1 MPIDS
6 LTKDLHSDYSP
17 NDDLWFIY
25 GRFLLRVLYDQMALR
40 VKNVLPIG
48 LLCYQCVTTWLF
60 LCYHRPS
67 KSSVSWWI
75 LTCYAITPYWVF
87 DPRMCYRRPPCGSQ
101 KSMSNDILFFLL
113 NTNLQT
119 IILLETLNK
128 LWLSRKKWENL
139 STVITLKTLSTS
151 TTTHSIWLGLSVIHC
166 LSSL

>member
-87 DPRMCYRRPPCGSQ
+87 DPRMCYRRPPCESQ
-101 KSMSNDILFFLL
+101 NEKEEFTNELLFFYVILWMGLIYCL
-113 NTNLQT
+113 NPRSLYYWALYCSISSEAQ
-119 IILLETLNK
+119 IKGPIPLGS
-128 LWLSRKKWENL
+128 LSR
-139 STVITLKTLSTS
+139 I
-151 TTTHSIWLGLSVIHC
+151 G
-166 LSSL
+166 SLI